1 LNKSDAVLIKH
12 FISFAQK
19 ELKLTVC
26 PPIQFVSNDIDSK
39 KTFGM
44 FNPSNSSIKIR
55 TKDRHPIDIM
65 RTLAHELTHFKQK
78 QNHASGKQAMED
90 NANAMAGR
98 IMRKYDQKYGNV
110 FKTKPLNED
119 GAIAGAAEPAAA
131 NHTGVG
137 VPGTGDDPVTWKKKK
152 PLNAILKRKA
162 V

>member
-1 LNKSDAVLIKH
+1 MNKSDAVLIKH

-26 PPIQFVSNDIDSK
+26 PPIQFVSNDIDPK

-44 FNPSNSSIKIR
+44 FNPSNSSIKVR

-110 FKTKPLNED
+110 FKTKPLNEE
-119 GAIAGAAEPAAA
+119 IVAGGEGSGPAQAAGPMA
-131 NHTGVG
+131 TY
-137 VPGTGDDPVTWKKKK
+137 DPLLGKKKK
-152 PLNAILKRKA
+152 PLNAILLKRKA